1 MPAFAMSRL
10 NSTMLLRRL
19 SVLATLLSIVALA
32 ASCSS
37 KAGESHVGPDD
48 PGSAAGP
55 SGGGAAA
62 IGNPGAGASLSLGGD
77 ISTGATMKGPCTG
90 LACQVQACAGGVTTT
105 ITGKVYDPAGKLPLY
120 NVAVYVPNAAVA
132 PFKDGAS
139 CDRCDASI
147 LNPVTSAISDESGSF
162 VLVDAPVGAN
172 IPLVIQ
178 VGKWRRQVT
187 IPAVNGCVDNPLDK
201 ELTRLPRNK
210 AEGDLPHIAISTG
223 GGDQMECLPLRM
235 GVDPAEF
242 TTAAGDGH
250 IHLFAGD
257 DGTGTNSHPPL
268 ASFDA
273 AHGSAALTPSST
285 GLWASPDTLKKYD
298 IVILSCEAGENAT
311 NKTPAMRQ
319 AMYDYASAGG
329 RVFASHL
336 HSVWFAQGPAPLPTT
351 GTWRRVMQN
360 PPDPS
365 LATINQT
372 FPKGAALAKWLLNVQ
387 ASTTLGE
394 VSVAFPRN
402 DLQAVNPAVATEWLT
417 VPDPGA
423 VQYMSFNT
431 PIGATED
438 KICGREVFTDLHVAS
453 VDITSLPALN
463 ANGFPA
469 SCEMRELTA
478 QEKVVAF
485 MLFDLSACVQREDK
499 PIKPPR

>member
-1 MPAFAMSRL
+1 MPGFAMTRL
-10 NSTMLLRRL
+10 KLTTLRRL
-19 SVLATLLSIVALA
+19 SVLGSLLSFVALA

-37 KAGESHVGPDD
+37 KTGESHVGPDD
-48 PGSAAGP
+48 PGTAAAP
-55 SGGGAAA
+55 SGGGAAPL
-62 IGNPGAGASLSLGGD
+62 GSNPGAGSTLSLGGD
-77 ISTGATMKGPCTG
+77 LNSGATVKGPCTG
-90 LACQVQACAGGVTTT
+90 LACQVQSCAGGVTTT

-120 NVAVYVPNAAVA
+120 NVAVYVPNAPVA

-139 CDRCDASI
+139 CDRCDADI

-187 IPAVNGCVDNPLDK
+187 IPTVNGCVDNALDK

-210 AEGDLPHIAISTG
+210 AEGDLPHIAISAG

-242 TTAAGDGH
+242 TTQDGEGH

-257 DGTGTNSHPPL
+257 AGSYPPL

-273 AHGSAALTPSST
+273 AHNGGAALTQSST
-285 GLWASPDTLKKYD
+285 GLWASADTLKKYD
-298 IVILSCEAGENAT
+298 IVILSCEAGENAM

-319 AMYDYASAGG
+319 AMYDYASLGG

-336 HSVWFAQGPAPLPTT
+336 HSVWFAGGPAPLPTT
-351 GTWRRVMQN
+351 GTWRRVQQN

-372 FPKGAALAKWLLNVQ
+372 FPKGAALAKWLVNVQ

-453 VDITSLPALN
+453 VDINSLPALN
-463 ANGFPA
+463 ANGFPS
-469 SCEMRELTA
+469 SCEMRELSA